1 MEQGADSGFPG
12 SRARARLRAAA
23 KESARGSRTSRWRRA
38 MTCAARPPRA
48 YVVLAAASARVAE
61 IAGLIRAAGEA
72 MKEKRRTWIA

>member
-1 MEQGADSGFPG
+1 
-12 SRARARLRAAA
+12 
-23 KESARGSRTSRWRRA
+23 